1 MRRTGGG
8 GVEVAVVIGGV
19 VQWVVVA
26 DSVVGAIVVVDAVGC
41 VRSRVLVGDAG
52 GVVVV
57 ISDFEAVVDMV
68 SDCFPSVVSFSRL
81 ILKQIRL
88 VPGDTSPKRLEF
100 FVDSP

>member
-26 DSVVGAIVVVDAVGC
+26 DSVLGVLMVVDADGY

-52 GVVVV
+52 WGTGC
-57 ISDFEAVVDMV
+57 DRRF
-68 SDCFPSVVSFSRL
+68 
-81 ILKQIRL
+81 
-88 VPGDTSPKRLEF
+88 
-100 FVDSP
+100 